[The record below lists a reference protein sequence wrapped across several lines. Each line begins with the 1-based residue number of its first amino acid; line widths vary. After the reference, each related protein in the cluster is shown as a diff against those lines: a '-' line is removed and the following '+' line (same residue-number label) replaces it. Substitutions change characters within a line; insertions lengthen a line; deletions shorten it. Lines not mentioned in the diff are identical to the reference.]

1 MSCSAS
7 TNGML
12 LRKIAPLILGLA
24 LAAGAASAE
33 KIEDSARFELNEW
46 HDIEEEYGS
55 ITVHRIRVREIE
67 AGVKSKIFRPGK
79 SRNTTDV
86 RVEIEYSNSSSRD
99 VEAKLSVH
107 WLDKEGR
114 LIDGVEAEE
123 DFNEDERR
131 ETTTNT
137 FSTLRY
143 GLEVA
148 RTLEFE
154 IRW

>member
-1 MSCSAS
+1 MSGSA
-7 TNGML
+7 NAGGL
-12 LRKIAPLILGLA
+12 LGKFGPWLLVLA
-24 LAAGAASAE
+24 LLAGGARAE
-33 KIEDSARFELNEW
+33 SIKDSVRFELDEW
-46 HDIEEEYGS
+46 HEIEEEFGA

-107 WLDKEGR
+107 WLDREGR

-148 RTLEFE
+148 RTLDFE